1 MRVLIVAVASESS
14 GAQTILEET
23 YEDAKAWPDKSVH
36 WIFLLGTLYLPETD
50 CISIINLP
58 WVKKSRLH
66 RLFFDMVYAPF
77 LARRNRID
85 AVLSLQNTVI
95 PFVRVPQALNVH
107 QSLPFAEHRFTFFED
122 RHLWIHQN
130 IIGLFVIR
138 AIKKADFVFFPT
150 LWVRRAC
157 IARTGADPAK
167 IEVVPPRVKVEVRGK
182 FTPSEEHRRTFF
194 YPASGFA
201 YKNHRTIIE
210 ACKILQKKQMPP
222 FRVLFT
228 LQGDETQETR
238 DLAECS
244 KSMNLPVEF
253 IGSISKAQ
261 VYEYYTQTVLLFPSS
276 IEAFG
281 LPLLESR
288 LHGGII
294 LASDTPFA
302 REILEGYGN
311 AHFFSTFDAY
321 ALASLMERS
330 ITGELPYTDVP
341 KKSELKYIN
350 QSVLERFIELIT
362 CTTGNSLSVGRRKDE
377 LLNRHRY
384 R

>member
-23 YEDAKAWPDKSVH
+23 YEDAKAWPDKSVQ
-36 WIFLLGTLYLPETD
+36 WIFLLGTLRLPETD
-50 CISIINLP
+50 CISTINLP

-66 RLFFDMVYAPF
+66 RLFFDMVCAPL
-77 LARRNRID
+77 LARHRRVD

-95 PFVRVPQALNVH
+95 PFLRVPQALNVH
-107 QSLPFAEHRFTFFED
+107 QSLPFAERRFSFFED
-122 RHLWIHQN
+122 RHLWIHQS
-130 IIGLFVIR
+130 IIGRFVIR
-138 AIKKADFVFFPT
+138 AIKKADYVFFPT
-150 LWVRRAC
+150 QWVRRAC

-182 FTPSEEHRRTFF
+182 FTPSEEHRRIFF

-210 ACKILQKKQMPP
+210 ACKILQKRQMPP

-228 LQGDETQETR
+228 LQGDETQEIRT
-238 DLAECS
+238 LAEHS
-244 KSMNLPVEF
+244 QSMNLPVEF

-261 VYEYYTQTVLLFPSS
+261 VYEYYTQSVLLFPSS

-294 LASDTPFA
+294 LAADTAFA
-302 REILEGYGN
+302 REILEGYANSLFFEVCN
-311 AHFFSTFDAY
+311 AE
-321 ALASLMERS
+321 ALAEFMEQV
-330 ITGELPYTDVP
+330 ITGEFPYLDVSSAARVHLHR
-341 KKSELKYIN
+341 SE
-350 QSVLERFIELIT
+350 QSVLERFLQ
-362 CTTGNSLSVGRRKDE
+362 
-377 LLNRHRY
+377 LLQPSKKTHQDA
-384 R
+384 